1 MQFMCLVC
9 AFALLCAKGIENTIN
24 ISTIQDLK
32 NYTNFSQTIYG
43 LGKQTETTVV
53 KLQMCE

>member
-1 MQFMCLVC
+1 MCLVC